1 LQKEKKGV
9 TMPGHYGKGKK
20 MGAKKKKNG
29 AKKKMTGRKTGGRR
43 Y

>member
-1 LQKEKKGV
+1 
-9 TMPGHYGKGKK
+9 MPGHYGKGKK
-20 MGAKKKKNG
+20 MGAKRKKNG

>member
-1 LQKEKKGV
+1 
-9 TMPGHYGKGKK
+9 MPGHYGKGKK

-29 AKKKMTGRKTGGRR
+29 AKKKMTGRKTGGIR

>member
-1 LQKEKKGV
+1 
-9 TMPGHYGKGKK
+9 MPGHYGKGKK

-29 AKKKMTGRKTGGRR
+29 AKKKMTGRRTGGRR

>member
-1 LQKEKKGV
+1 
-9 TMPGHYGKGKK
+9 MPGHYGKGKK

>member
-1 LQKEKKGV
+1 
-9 TMPGHYGKGKK
+9 MPGHYGKGKK
-20 MGAKKKKNG
+20 MGGKKKKNG

>member
-1 LQKEKKGV
+1 
-9 TMPGHYGKGKK
+9 MPGHYGKGKK

-29 AKKKMTGRKTGGRR
+29 AKKKMTWRKTGGRR